1 MKFEKI
7 DGKYWLK
14 NKDGEK
20 VAFSFPVDAREA
32 LLLKDE
38 DGKPR
43 YYTLEDEPRIKKV
56 EQSQDE
62 VVEEPKE
69 AKIEPKSKKRKI
81 KEEPVEVVEEKVEEE
96 VIEETEE

>member
-14 NKDGEK
+14 NKEGEK
-20 VAFSFPVDAREA
+20 VAFSCPVDAREA
-32 LLLKDE
+32 LLSKDE

-56 EQSQDE
+56 EKPKDE
-62 VVEEPKE
+62 VIEEPKE
-69 AKIEPKSKKRKI
+69 IKIEPKPKKRKT
-81 KEEPVEVVEEKVEEE
+81 KEESSENVEEKVEEE
-96 VIEETEE
+96 VIEE